1 MCWWDRI
8 AAGDLPSN
16 NPPKVG
22 PRLIL
27 STPMAT
33 RKRQRLVAALLG
45 LGLIGGSPA
54 TLAAENV
61 VFVTGAFRRSIAVS
75 DLAYL
80 AETGQ
85 ARGLI
90 ADVLLIAKQKPAEVS
105 KLLKAE
111 LSLPLL
117 LTSRLLST
125 RLGEALLARVAQII
139 YPLYAKRSGIP
150 ALRAGV
156 INALVATD
164 GKLSAISFLKAY
176 PVDEMEVSIPALLA
190 VLQKAK
196 SVSELVQFF
205 MESPLDGLRGNGS
218 NSAGTG
224 ERPAKPAP

>member
-1 MCWWDRI
+1 M
-8 AAGDLPSN
+8 AA
-16 NPPKVG
+16 
-22 PRLIL
+22 
-27 STPMAT
+27 
-33 RKRQRLVAALLG
+33 RKRQRLVAALLS

-54 TLAAENV
+54 ALAAENV
-61 VFVTGAFRRSIAVS
+61 VFVTGAFRRSIAVA
-75 DLAYL
+75 DLELL
-80 AETGQ
+80 ASTGE

-90 ADVLLIAKQKPAEVS
+90 ADVLKIAKQKPEEVS

-111 LSLPLL
+111 LSIPLL

-139 YPLYAKRSGIP
+139 YPLYAKGAGIP

-164 GKLSAISFLKAY
+164 GKLSAIGFIKAY

-196 SVSELVQFF
+196 SISELAQFF
-205 MESPLDGLRGNGS
+205 MESPLDGLRGTSGS
-218 NSAGTG
+218 ST
-224 ERPAKPAP
+224 KPAP

>member
-1 MCWWDRI
+1 MPI
-8 AAGDLPSN
+8 S
-16 NPPKVG
+16 
-22 PRLIL
+22 
-27 STPMAT
+27 
-33 RKRQRLVAALLG
+33 KRQRLTAAVLS
-45 LGLIGGSPA
+45 LGLIGSSPA
-54 TLAAENV
+54 AIAAENV
-61 VFVTGAFRRSIAVS
+61 VFVTGAFRRSIAVT
-75 DLAYL
+75 DLEYL
-80 AETGQ
+80 AETGK

-90 ADVLLIAKQKPAEVS
+90 ADVLLIAKQKPEEVG

-111 LSLPLL
+111 LSIPLL

-125 RLGEALLARVAQII
+125 RLGEALLARIAQII

-196 SVSELVQFF
+196 SVSELIQFF
-205 MESPLDGLRGNGS
+205 MESPLDGLRGS
-218 NSAGTG
+218 S
-224 ERPAKPAP
+224 ERPTKPAP

>member
-1 MCWWDRI
+1 M
-8 AAGDLPSN
+8 PTS
-16 NPPKVG
+16 
-22 PRLIL
+22 
-27 STPMAT
+27 
-33 RKRQRLVAALLG
+33 KRQRLTAAVLS
-45 LGLIGGSPA
+45 LGLIGSSPA
-54 TLAAENV
+54 AIAAENV
-61 VFVTGAFRRSIAVS
+61 VFVTGAFRRSIAVA
-75 DLAYL
+75 DLEFL

-85 ARGLI
+85 ARGLM
-90 ADVLLIAKQKPAEVS
+90 ADVLTIAKQKPEEVS

-111 LSLPLL
+111 LSIPLL

-125 RLGEALLARVAQII
+125 RLGEALLARIAQIV

-196 SVSELVQFF
+196 SVSELIQFF
-205 MESPLDGLRGNGS
+205 MESPLDGLRG
-218 NSAGTG
+218 SAGSTTG
-224 ERPAKPAP
+224 GSEQPAKPAP

>member
-1 MCWWDRI
+1 MCWWGLI
-8 AAGDLPSN
+8 AIAEPRCN
-16 NPPKVG
+16 NPPKVWLS
-22 PRLIL
+22 LIL
-27 STPMAT
+27 GTPMAT

-54 TLAAENV
+54 SLAAENV

-85 ARGLI
+85 ARGLM
-90 ADVLLIAKQKPAEVS
+90 ADVLTIAKQKPEEVS

-205 MESPLDGLRGNGS
+205 MESPLDGLRGS
-218 NSAGTG
+218 G